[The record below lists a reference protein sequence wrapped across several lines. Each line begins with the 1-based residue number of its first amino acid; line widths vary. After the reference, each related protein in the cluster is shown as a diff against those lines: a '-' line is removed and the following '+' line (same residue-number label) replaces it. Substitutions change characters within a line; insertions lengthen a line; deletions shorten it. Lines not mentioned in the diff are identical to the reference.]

1 METQKI
7 AKQMIDFQR
16 TMFNNTCNAVTVIQD
31 NSESMM
37 NGYLKQFPWL
47 TDEARKPLNDSMT
60 FFKESKNNYQK
71 IVDEGFQ
78 NLTKMI
84 DKK

>member
-16 TMFNNTCNAVTVIQD
+16 TMFNNTYNAVTVIQD